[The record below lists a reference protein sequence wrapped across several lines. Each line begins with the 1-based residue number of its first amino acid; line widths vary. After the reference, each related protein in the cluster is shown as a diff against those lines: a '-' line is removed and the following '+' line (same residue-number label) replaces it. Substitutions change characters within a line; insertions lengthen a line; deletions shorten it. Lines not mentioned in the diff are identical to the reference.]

1 MVIGTS
7 ELRLGLGHSKTRARV
22 EGAGGSLWAKR
33 TVGGGWAC
41 GDWDL

>member
-1 MVIGTS
+1 M
-7 ELRLGLGHSKTRARV
+7 RARV
-22 EGAGGSLWAKR
+22 EGTEGSFGAER

>member
-1 MVIGTS
+1 M
-7 ELRLGLGHSKTRARV
+7 RARV
-22 EGAGGSLWAKR
+22 EGAGWSIGAER